1 MIIDTHL
8 HVWSDDVERYPFA
21 EGRTQVGGGSVE
33 LLNQTMD
40 EVGIDKAVIVQPIYY
55 LFDNRYVAECLR
67 RFPGRFA
74 AIGLVDPKAP
84 DAADRLEK
92 LVREDGFGG
101 LRIHSSRLDHPAE
114 WAAPDQDP
122 LWRRSEELGTCFI
135 VHGPAANL
143 PHLEPIIGRFPEV
156 PVVLDHI
163 GGAPTD
169 EEPPLPLLS
178 HVLDLARFPRVYV
191 KLISAGPQVRVA
203 LSARGYVSH
212 FPPHLRRLWAA
223 AADVGNQFPRRN
235 EREWGTGR
243 PWRCS
248 ATTSIFSP
256 TTTRRGSSTARL
268 CRCGA
273 LQESPRGWSDRMS
286 RNVFYPVSRWGR
298 TSRSK
303 RSASSSAATSS
314 A

>member
-8 HVWSDDVERYPFA
+8 HVWSDDAERYPFA

-40 EVGIDKAVIVQPIYY
+40 EVGVDKAVIVQPIYY
-55 LFDNRYVAECLR
+55 LFDNRYVADCLR

-84 DAADRLEK
+84 DAVDRLEK

-101 LRIHSSRLDHPAE
+101 LRIHSSRLDHPSE
-114 WAAPDQDP
+114 WAAPDQDL

-169 EEPPLPLLS
+169 EEAPFPLLS
-178 HVLDLARFPRVYV
+178 HMLDLARFPKVYV
-191 KLISAGPQVRVA
+191 KFTPQAHKSGLPFPHADTFPSFRRIYDAFGPQ
-203 LSARGYVSH
+203 
-212 FPPHLRRLWAA
+212 RLM
-223 AADVGNQFPRRN
+223 
-235 EREWGTGR
+235 WGTNFPGVMKGVGYGPALEMFR
-243 PWRCS
+243 DHVDFLTDDDKAWLFHR
-248 ATTSIFSP
+248 T
-256 TTTRRGSSTARL
+256 
-268 CRCGA
+268 A
-273 LQESPRGWSDRMS
+273 LQVWS
-286 RNVFYPVSRWGR
+286 FAG
-298 TSRSK
+298 
-303 RSASSSAATSS
+303 AE
-314 A
+314 

>member
-8 HVWSDDVERYPFA
+8 HVWSDDAERYPFA

-40 EVGIDKAVIVQPIYY
+40 EVGVDKAVIVQPIYY
-55 LFDNRYVAECLR
+55 LFDNRYVAACLR

-84 DAADRLEK
+84 DAPDRLEK

-101 LRIHSSRLDHPAE
+101 LRIHSSRLDHPSE
-114 WAAPDQDP
+114 WAAPDQDL

-169 EEPPLPLLS
+169 EEPPFSLLRD
-178 HVLDLARFPRVYV
+178 VLNLARFPKVYV
-191 KLISAGPQVRVA
+191 KLT
-203 LSARGYVSH
+203 
-212 FPPHLRRLWAA
+212 PP
-223 AADVGNQFPRRN
+223 DGGN
-235 EREWGTGR
+235 G
-243 PWRCS
+243 
-248 ATTSIFSP
+248 
-256 TTTRRGSSTARL
+256 GSGS
-268 CRCGA
+268 GA
-273 LQESPRGWSDRMS
+273 PNSEGCWSRDE
-286 RNVFYPVSRWGR
+286 
-298 TSRSK
+298 
-303 RSASSSAATSS
+303 
-314 A
+314 

>member
-40 EVGIDKAVIVQPIYY
+40 EVGVDKAVIVQPIHY

-84 DAADRLEK
+84 DAANRLEK

-101 LRIHSSRLDHPAE
+101 LRIHSSRLDHPSE

-122 LWRRSEELGTCFI
+122 LWQRSEELGTCFI

-163 GGAPTD
+163 GGASTD
-169 EEPPLPLLS
+169 EEPPFPLLS

-191 KLISAGPQVRVA
+191 KLTPQAHKSELPCPHADTFPTFRRIYDAFGPQ
-203 LSARGYVSH
+203 
-212 FPPHLRRLWAA
+212 RLM
-223 AADVGNQFPRRN
+223 
-235 EREWGTGR
+235 WGTNFPGVMKGVGYGPALEMFR
-243 PWRCS
+243 DHVDFLTDDDKAWLFHR
-248 ATTSIFSP
+248 T
-256 TTTRRGSSTARL
+256 
-268 CRCGA
+268 A
-273 LQESPRGWSDRMS
+273 LQVWS
-286 RNVFYPVSRWGR
+286 FAG
-298 TSRSK
+298 
-303 RSASSSAATSS
+303 AE
-314 A
+314 

>member
-8 HVWSDDVERYPFA
+8 HVWSDDAERYPFA

-40 EVGIDKAVIVQPIYY
+40 EVGVDKAVIVQPIYY
-55 LFDNRYVAECLR
+55 LFDNRYVADCLR

-84 DAADRLEK
+84 DAVDRLEK

-101 LRIHSSRLDHPAE
+101 LRIHSSRLDHPSE

-163 GGAPTD
+163 GGAPTN
-169 EEPPLPLLS
+169 EEAPFPLLS
-178 HVLDLARFPRVYV
+178 HVLDLARFPKVYV
-191 KLISAGPQVRVA
+191 KLTPQAHKSELPFPHADTFPAFRRIYDAFGPQ
-203 LSARGYVSH
+203 
-212 FPPHLRRLWAA
+212 RLM
-223 AADVGNQFPRRN
+223 
-235 EREWGTGR
+235 WGTNFPGVMKGVGYGPALEMFR
-243 PWRCS
+243 DHVDFLTDDDKAWLFHR
-248 ATTSIFSP
+248 T
-256 TTTRRGSSTARL
+256 
-268 CRCGA
+268 A
-273 LQESPRGWSDRMS
+273 LQVWS
-286 RNVFYPVSRWGR
+286 FAG
-298 TSRSK
+298 
-303 RSASSSAATSS
+303 AE
-314 A
+314 

>member
-8 HVWSDDVERYPFA
+8 HVWSDDAERYPFA

-40 EVGIDKAVIVQPIYY
+40 EVGVDKAVIVQPIYY
-55 LFDNRYVAECLR
+55 LFDNRYVADCLR

-84 DAADRLEK
+84 DATDRLEK

-101 LRIHSSRLDHPAE
+101 LRIHSSRLDHPSA

-143 PHLEPIIGRFPEV
+143 PHLAPIIGRFPEV

-169 EEPPLPLLS
+169 EEPPFPLLS

-191 KLISAGPQVRVA
+191 KFTPQAHKSALPFPHADTFPAFRRIYDAFGPQ
-203 LSARGYVSH
+203 
-212 FPPHLRRLWAA
+212 RLM
-223 AADVGNQFPRRN
+223 
-235 EREWGTGR
+235 WGTNFPGVMKGVGYGPALEMFR
-243 PWRCS
+243 DHVDFLTDDDKAWLFYR
-248 ATTSIFSP
+248 T
-256 TTTRRGSSTARL
+256 
-268 CRCGA
+268 A
-273 LQESPRGWSDRMS
+273 LQVWS
-286 RNVFYPVSRWGR
+286 FAEG
-298 TSRSK
+298 
-303 RSASSSAATSS
+303 AE
-314 A
+314 

>member
-8 HVWSDDVERYPFA
+8 HVWSDDAERYPFA

-40 EVGIDKAVIVQPIYY
+40 EVGVDKAVIVQPIYY
-55 LFDNRYVAECLR
+55 LFDNRYVADCLR

-74 AIGLVDPKAP
+74 AIGLVDPKAL
-84 DAADRLEK
+84 DAPDRLEK

-101 LRIHSSRLDHPAE
+101 LRIHSSRLDHPSE
-114 WAAPDQDP
+114 WAASDQDP

-169 EEPPLPLLS
+169 EEPPFPLLS
-178 HVLDLARFPRVYV
+178 HVLDLARFPKVYV
-191 KLISAGPQVRVA
+191 KFTPQAHKSALPFPHADTFPAFRRLYDAFGPQ
-203 LSARGYVSH
+203 
-212 FPPHLRRLWAA
+212 RLM
-223 AADVGNQFPRRN
+223 
-235 EREWGTGR
+235 WGTNFPGVMKEVGYGPALEMFR
-243 PWRCS
+243 DHVDFLTDDDKAWLFHR
-248 ATTSIFSP
+248 T
-256 TTTRRGSSTARL
+256 
-268 CRCGA
+268 A
-273 LQESPRGWSDRMS
+273 LQVWS
-286 RNVFYPVSRWGR
+286 F
-298 TSRSK
+298 
-303 RSASSSAATSS
+303 AAV
-314 A
+314 AKGAG

>member
-8 HVWSDDVERYPFA
+8 HVWSDDAECYPFA

-40 EVGIDKAVIVQPIYY
+40 EVGVDKAVIVQPIYY
-55 LFDNRYVAECLR
+55 LFDNRYVADCLR

-84 DAADRLEK
+84 DATDRLEK

-101 LRIHSSRLDHPAE
+101 LRIHSSRLDHPSE
-114 WAAPDQDP
+114 WAAPDQEP

-143 PHLEPIIGRFPEV
+143 PHLAPIIGRFPEV

-169 EEPPLPLLS
+169 EEPPFPLLS
-178 HVLDLARFPRVYV
+178 HVLDLARFPKVYV
-191 KLISAGPQVRVA
+191 KFTPQAHKSALPFPHADTFPAFRRIYDAFGPQ
-203 LSARGYVSH
+203 
-212 FPPHLRRLWAA
+212 RLM
-223 AADVGNQFPRRN
+223 
-235 EREWGTGR
+235 WGTNFPGVMKGVGYGPALEMFR
-243 PWRCS
+243 DHVDFLTDDDKAWLFYR
-248 ATTSIFSP
+248 T
-256 TTTRRGSSTARL
+256 
-268 CRCGA
+268 A
-273 LQESPRGWSDRMS
+273 LQVWS
-286 RNVFYPVSRWGR
+286 FAEG
-298 TSRSK
+298 
-303 RSASSSAATSS
+303 AE
-314 A
+314 